1 MQAIAPLG
9 LKQGKIRVIEQRR
22 PHMSNRE
29 GFTSGLMIGATLG
42 SMIGGVLGVVLASR
56 MSNEN
61 STNQLLEGKK
71 SQNKSPQQEAE
82 NIEMARLSLED
93 KIAQLNQ
100 AIDDVRQQLGSV
112 NGNTPES
119 PESLQEDA

>member
-1 MQAIAPLG
+1 
-9 LKQGKIRVIEQRR
+9 
-22 PHMSNRE
+22 MSNRE

-56 MSNEN
+56 MSNDN
-61 STNQLLEGKK
+61 SSNQLLEAKK
-71 SQNKSPQQEAE
+71 TKKKSPQHDAE
-82 NIEMARLSLED
+82 NIEIARLSLED

-112 NGNTPES
+112 NGNVTPENS
-119 PESLQEDA
+119 ESLQEDA